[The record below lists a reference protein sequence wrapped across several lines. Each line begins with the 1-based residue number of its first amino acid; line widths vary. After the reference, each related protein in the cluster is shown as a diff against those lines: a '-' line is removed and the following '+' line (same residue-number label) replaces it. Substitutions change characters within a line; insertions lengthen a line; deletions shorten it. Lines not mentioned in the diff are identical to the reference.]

1 MSRKDPDIYVFYGPK
16 QSNEATGV
24 QYIHQVGGIILLPG
38 GQSYCSNFN
47 LDLLEFLKIH
57 KLLKECFS

>member
-47 LDLLEFLKIH
+47 LDLLAFLKIH